1 MRSSIHWHG
10 YFKKMPMPF
19 LNLHLT
25 KQNFLLLQMIPLLH
39 P

>member
-1 MRSSIHWHG
+1 MSSLIHWHG
-10 YFKKMPMPF
+10 SFKKVPMLF

-25 KQNFLLLQMIPLLH
+25 KESFLLLQMIPLLH